1 MTDGLGVSCEAAMD
15 ANTLQSLTD
24 MGHAIE
30 VAQNDLTFG
39 FGGAQLIHRLDAG
52 GYAGG
57 SDPRKDGGAYG
68 F

>member
-1 MTDGLGVSCEAAMD
+1 
-15 ANTLQSLTD
+15 
-24 MGHAIE
+24 MGHEILVEEPDFA
-30 VAQNDLTFG
+30 FG
-39 FGGAQLIHRLDAG
+39 FGGAQLIHKLDSG

>member
-1 MTDGLGVSCEAAMD
+1 MDGMSVLCEAAMNG
-15 ANTLQSLTD
+15 NTIEQLRS
-24 MGHAIE
+24 MGHQITVEDA
-30 VAQNDLTFG
+30 DLSFG
-39 FGGAQLIHRLDAG
+39 FGGAQLIHRLDSN